1 MTDRILGAIA
11 LGLCFV
17 AGSATASN
25 KQPVPG
31 LQQPV
36 KVVRDVDGIAHVQA
50 KNLRD
55 MFFMQGYIHAKD
67 RLWQMDLSRRQP
79 QGRLAEVLG
88 EAALASDV
96 QTRTIGFGRAAE
108 RSWAMIQA
116 DAAAGDKTSREAK
129 EALEA
134 YADGVNAFLD
144 QASGNLPP
152 EYGAVSITQVDP
164 WRPVDSVAIGKLIA
178 AGLSF
183 DTNDIGN
190 SIVLG
195 TYQAVLGVEAGTAL
209 FFEDLYRSQPFDL
222 ASTVPDAG
230 GSGPVNGKAKAAGA
244 GQSPS
249 AKPANMPQVDP
260 RVIEMGRDFLER
272 AKQSPMLRT
281 IIENDTTAR
290 GSNNWGVTGENSATG
305 NPIIAN
311 DPHLALNHPTT
322 FYPMGIRS
330 PGYAA
335 VGNGFAGTPFVITGQ
350 NRWIAWGP
358 TTNPMDVTDVFQ
370 DTVVPDAG
378 SPSGLAIVLPDG
390 SFAPIVPVPET
401 YFVNA
406 DVSGDGV
413 PDGIV
418 VPVPPNPSIPAATLT
433 VPARY
438 DGVIISFDA
447 AAGTALTVQY
457 TGFGPTRELV
467 AFYVWNRSRN
477 LGDFQRGLSYF
488 DVGSQNWAYADSR
501 GNLGYFTS
509 AEMPIRTDLEAG
521 GPALGIPPYFIR
533 VGTEPGH
540 QWLAQQNA
548 YPNQTTPYEIL
559 SPAEMPQVLN
569 PVNGLLRQRQQRSG
583 RHHAGQQP
591 AKPAQAH
598 GRHFL
603 PEPGLCAGL
612 PGRQHHRA
620 GPARAVQRRQ
630 QAVGGGNGRYPGGCR
645 AAGCG
650 ILRAQDHRSLRGR
663 NHRALIRTW
672 PRPPPIRGW
681 PMPSLA
687 FRPGLPWTIR
697 PRPAYR
703 KATTPKTSTAIRP
716 AASTRMRSPPAWRP
730 PSTACSGPVSFAE
743 LSMPPSMLFSRPAT
757 AWVRHRASPH

>member
-1 MTDRILGAIA
+1 
-11 LGLCFV
+11 
-17 AGSATASN
+17 
-25 KQPVPG
+25 
-31 LQQPV
+31 
-36 KVVRDVDGIAHVQA
+36 
-50 KNLRD
+50 
-55 MFFMQGYIHAKD
+55 
-67 RLWQMDLSRRQP
+67 
-79 QGRLAEVLG
+79 
-88 EAALASDV
+88 
-96 QTRTIGFGRAAE
+96 
-108 RSWAMIQA
+108 
-116 DAAAGDKTSREAK
+116 
-129 EALEA
+129 
-134 YADGVNAFLD
+134 
-144 QASGNLPP
+144 
-152 EYGAVSITQVDP
+152 
-164 WRPVDSVAIGKLIA
+164 
-178 AGLSF
+178 
-183 DTNDIGN
+183 
-190 SIVLG
+190 
-195 TYQAVLGVEAGTAL
+195 
-209 FFEDLYRSQPFDL
+209 
-222 ASTVPDAG
+222 
-230 GSGPVNGKAKAAGA
+230 
-244 GQSPS
+244 
-249 AKPANMPQVDP
+249 
-260 RVIEMGRDFLER
+260 
-272 AKQSPMLRT
+272 MLRT

-401 YFVNA
+401 YFVN
-406 DVSGDGV
+406 VGGDGV
-413 PDGIV
+413 PDGISARSD
-418 VPVPPNPSIPAATLT
+418 PSIPAATLT

-438 DGVIISFDA
+438 DGVIIALDA

-477 LGDFQRGLSYF
+477 LGDFQRGLGYF

-569 PVNGLLRQRQQRSG
+569 PVNGFFVNANNDPAGTTLDNNPLNQLRPTGGIFYLNQG
-583 RHHAGQQP
+583 Y
-591 AKPAQAH
+591 AQ
-598 GRHFL
+598 GF
-603 PEPGLCAGL
+603 
-612 PGRQHHRA
+612 RA
-620 GPARAVQRRQ
+620 GSITERVQRALSSGDNKLSVEEMADI
-630 QAVGGGNGRYPGGCR
+630 QADVGLLDAEYFAPRIVEAYE
-645 AAGCG
+645 AGT
-650 ILRAQDHRSLRGR
+650 SRG
-663 NHRALIRTW
+663 
-672 PRPPPIRGW
+672 
-681 PMPSLA
+681 
-687 FRPGLPWTIR
+687 
-697 PRPAYR
+697 
-703 KATTPKTSTAIRP
+703 
-716 AASTRMRSPPAWRP
+716 
-730 PSTACSGPVSFAE
+730 
-743 LSMPPSMLFSRPAT
+743 
-757 AWVRHRASPH
+757 